1 MAKGT
6 SRFLSL
12 LLLPVQRLDPGRVPP
27 SERHRIESDNFPDP
41 VSFWWFFISWWHV
54 DVTWN
59 TVLLQTI
66 QTHTQWRW
74 MKHHVQIRCSLP
86 CGPCSELHF
95 DVLDARTGDFWV
107 NCSQPMG
114 MKGQLAVARDCYH
127 VLPCWSYR
135 RVMNCAFLLL
145 CSNVVLALFFHFL
158 SIVLQVIKLRASA
171 RRYLASPPGSY
182 TNHSTA
188 STASTE
194 ICHEMSGV
202 VLDQNCSKT
211 CSKDVHF
218 PLRHHEGLISVALTE
233 GSCKVLKCTG
243 QLGIKLFQVDDKH
256 IVFYWLKIL
265 GSWPRFASIQSKLLL
280 RYPISLLR
288 T

>member
-1 MAKGT
+1 MEHCFAANNPNTHPMKMNEA
-6 SRFLSL
+6 SCPNQVFLALWPL
-12 LLLPVQRLDPGRVPP
+12 L
-27 SERHRIESDNFPDP
+27 RIAF
-41 VSFWWFFISWWHV
+41 
-54 DVTWN
+54 
-59 TVLLQTI
+59 
-66 QTHTQWRW
+66 
-74 MKHHVQIRCSLP
+74 RCP
-86 CGPCSELHF
+86 RC
-95 DVLDARTGDFWV
+95 ANRRFWV

-135 RVMNCAFLLL
+135 RVMNCAVLQL

-171 RRYLASPPGSY
+171 RRCLASPPGSY

-194 ICHEMSGV
+194 ICHEMSRV

-218 PLRHHEGLISVALTE
+218 PWGTM
-233 GSCKVLKCTG
+233 KV
-243 QLGIKLFQVDDKH
+243 
-256 IVFYWLKIL
+256 
-265 GSWPRFASIQSKLLL
+265 
-280 RYPISLLR
+280 
-288 T
+288 